1 MILNYLNFGTFGTL
15 RVGWLDSQ
23 HLRLEGEELGLARV
37 PTFGALR
44 KGTQRYSIP
53 MRPYQIPFFSEGER
67 VYFDSRTGY
76 CFRKE
81 QNFPMRYALS

>member
-1 MILNYLNFGTFGTL
+1 M
-15 RVGWLDSQ
+15 Q
-23 HLRLEGEELGLARV
+23 EGIIREVNRRMEIV
-37 PTFGALR
+37 WTIE
-44 KGTQRYSIP
+44 KKVYSIP